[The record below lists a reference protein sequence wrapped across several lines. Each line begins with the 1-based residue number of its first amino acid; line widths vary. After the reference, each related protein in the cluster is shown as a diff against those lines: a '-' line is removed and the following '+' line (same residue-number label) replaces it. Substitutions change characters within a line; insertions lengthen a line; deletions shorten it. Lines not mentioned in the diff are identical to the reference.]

1 MRPLTIDKNDRL
13 GTQKS
18 KRKTVRK
25 NTVGKRLSASKRQ
38 ISKRSKTPK
47 IELNL
52 GIGSIWFAAT
62 TIFGAAANTAQK
74 LLRKKSA
81 GSSTRRKPAPVWRK
95 PAIICGCT
103 VIGAVAIAS
112 MSNFLSERDTVQ
124 ASSDWIDEQQFAL
137 AGAFG
142 LTVQEI
148 SVVGREK
155 TSPKDLLKA
164 LDVARGDSILD
175 VDPELARQR
184 IETLGWV
191 ESASVMRRYPDEI
204 YIKINERRPFARWQI
219 NGRTGLIDR
228 NGAAVTSD
236 DTPEFRYLPK
246 VVGPGAN
253 EHAAEL
259 FDMLAQ
265 NPALFTRLHNA
276 VRVRDRRW
284 NLEFDNDVTVLLP
297 EENAL
302 KAWKQLAAMQDEKKL
317 LDKGLVAID
326 LRAADRMY
334 VRLKSDAAALR
345 RADGEKT

>member
-1 MRPLTIDKNDRL
+1 MRPLTVDKNDRL
-13 GTQKS
+13 GAQKS
-18 KRKTVRK
+18 KRKPVKK
-25 NTVGKRLSASKRQ
+25 NTIRKRLSTSKRQ
-38 ISKRSKTPK
+38 ISKRSNKPK
-47 IELNL
+47 IELRL
-52 GIGSIWFAAT
+52 GKGSLLFAVTSLFGTTKNAT
-62 TIFGAAANTAQK
+62 QK
-74 LLRKKSA
+74 LRRKRTA
-81 GSSTRRKPAPVWRK
+81 GSSARRKPAPVWRK

-103 VIGAVAIAS
+103 LVGAIAIAGL
-112 MSNFLSERDTVQ
+112 SNFLSERDVVQ

-137 AGAFG
+137 ARAFG

-175 VDPELARQR
+175 VDPEHARER

-204 YIKINERRPFARWQI
+204 YIKIDERRPFARWQI
-219 NGRTGLIDR
+219 DGRTGLIDR
-228 NGAAVTSD
+228 NGAVVTSN

-246 VVGPGAN
+246 VVGSGAN

-265 NPALFTRLHNA
+265 NPTLFTRLRNA

-302 KAWKQLAAMQDEKKL
+302 EAWKQLAAMQDKKKL

-326 LRAADRMY
+326 LRAADRVY

-345 RADGEKT
+345 RANGEKT